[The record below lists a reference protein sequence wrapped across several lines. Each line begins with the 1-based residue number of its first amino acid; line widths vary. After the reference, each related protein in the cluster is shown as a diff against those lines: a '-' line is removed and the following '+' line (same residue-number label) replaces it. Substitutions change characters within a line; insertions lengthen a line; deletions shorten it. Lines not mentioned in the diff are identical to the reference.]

1 MTAKLF
7 HVTGIQW
14 DTDGDDPHDLGLSA
28 SAYVFTD
35 DEEGIADAL
44 SDEYG
49 YCIQSFGNI
58 RECDSGD
65 GVLIFG

>member
-7 HVTGIQW
+7 HVTGIKW
-14 DTDGDDPHDLGLSA
+14 DTDGEDADWLPESC
-28 SAYVFTD
+28 YVFTD
-35 DEEGIADAL
+35 EEENIADAL
-44 SDEYG
+44 SDEYD